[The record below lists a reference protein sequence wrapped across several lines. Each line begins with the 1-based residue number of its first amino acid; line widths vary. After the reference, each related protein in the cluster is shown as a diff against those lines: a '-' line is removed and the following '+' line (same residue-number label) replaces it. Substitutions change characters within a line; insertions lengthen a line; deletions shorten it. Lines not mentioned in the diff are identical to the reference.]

1 MLNKRINIA
10 IDGPAGAGKST
21 ITKMVSK
28 KLNCIYVD
36 TGAMYR
42 AVALFFIE
50 NGIASDDEKRIAK
63 EIENIHVDIQF
74 EAGNQKVL
82 LNGKDVTEGIRAER
96 VGNWA
101 SEISKY
107 TVVREYLVKMQRE
120 VAAKQDVVMDGR
132 DIGTVVLP
140 QANVKIYLTASSK
153 VRAMRRYNELTQKGV
168 FCDIHDIEQGI
179 MERDAQDMNREISP
193 LRQAKD
199 AILIDSS
206 NMTIDEVVEKI
217 VSLAGER

>member
-1 MLNKRINIA
+1 MLNKRLNIA

-21 ITKMVSK
+21 IAKMVSK

-42 AVALFFIE
+42 AVALFFIK

-63 EIENIHVDIQF
+63 EIENIQVDIQF
-74 EAGNQKVL
+74 EAGDQKVL
-82 LNGKDVTEGIRAER
+82 LNGKDVTEEIRAER

-107 TVVREYLVKMQRE
+107 TLVREYLVKMQRE
-120 VAAKQDVVMDGR
+120 VATKQDVVMDGR

-140 QANVKIYLTASSK
+140 HANVKIYLTASSK

-217 VSLAGER
+217 VSLARER

>member
-1 MLNKRINIA
+1 MLNKRLNIA

-21 ITKMVSK
+21 IAKMVSK

-42 AVALFFIE
+42 AVALFFIK

-63 EIENIHVDIQF
+63 EIENIQVDIQF
-74 EAGNQKVL
+74 EAGDQKVL
-82 LNGKDVTEGIRAER
+82 LNGKDVTEEIRAER

-107 TVVREYLVKMQRE
+107 TLVREYLVKMQRE
-120 VAAKQDVVMDGR
+120 VATKQDVVMDGR

-206 NMTIDEVVEKI
+206 NMTIDEVVEQI
-217 VSLAGER
+217 VSLARER

>member
-1 MLNKRINIA
+1 MLNKRLNIA

-21 ITKMVSK
+21 IAKMVSK

-42 AVALFFIE
+42 AVALFFIK

-63 EIENIHVDIQF
+63 EIENIQVDIQF
-74 EAGNQKVL
+74 EAGDQKVL
-82 LNGKDVTEGIRAER
+82 LNGKDVTEEIRAER

-107 TVVREYLVKMQRE
+107 TLVREYLVKMQRE
-120 VAAKQDVVMDGR
+120 VATKQDVVMDGR

-199 AILIDSS
+199 ASLIDSS
-206 NMTIDEVVEKI
+206 NMTIDEVGDKS
-217 VSLAGER
+217 VSLARER

>member
-1 MLNKRINIA
+1 MLNKRVNIA

-21 ITKMVSK
+21 IAKMVSK

-74 EAGNQKVL
+74 EAGDQKVL
-82 LNGKDVTEGIRAER
+82 LNGKDVTEEIRAER

-217 VSLAGER
+217 VSLARER

>member
-1 MLNKRINIA
+1 MLNKRLNIA

-21 ITKMVSK
+21 IAKMVSK

-42 AVALFFIE
+42 AVALFFIK
-50 NGIASDDEKRIAK
+50 NGIASDDEKRLAK
-63 EIENIHVDIQF
+63 EIENIQVDIQF
-74 EAGNQKVL
+74 EAGDQKVL
-82 LNGKDVTEGIRAER
+82 LNGKDVTEEIRAER

-107 TVVREYLVKMQRE
+107 TLVREYLVKMQRE
-120 VAAKQDVVMDGR
+120 VATKQDVVMDGR

-217 VSLAGER
+217 VSLARER

>member
-1 MLNKRINIA
+1 MLNKRLNIA

-21 ITKMVSK
+21 IAKMVSK

-82 LNGKDVTEGIRAER
+82 LNGKDVTEEIRAER

-107 TVVREYLVKMQRE
+107 TLVREYLVKMQRE
-120 VAAKQDVVMDGR
+120 VATKQDVVMDGR

-217 VSLAGER
+217 VSLARER

>member
-1 MLNKRINIA
+1 MLNKRLNIA

-21 ITKMVSK
+21 IAKMVSK

-42 AVALFFIE
+42 AVALFFIK

-63 EIENIHVDIQF
+63 EIENIQVDIQF
-74 EAGNQKVL
+74 EAGDQKVL
-82 LNGKDVTEGIRAER
+82 LNGKDVTEEIRAER

-107 TVVREYLVKMQRE
+107 TLVREYLVKMQRE
-120 VAAKQDVVMDGR
+120 VATKQDVVMDGR

-153 VRAMRRYNELTQKGV
+153 VRAMRRYNELTQKG
-168 FCDIHDIEQGI
+168 I

-217 VSLAGER
+217 VSLARER

>member
-1 MLNKRINIA
+1 MLNKRLNIA

-21 ITKMVSK
+21 IAKMVSK

-42 AVALFFIE
+42 AVALFLIE
-50 NGIASDDEKRIAK
+50 NGIANDDEKRIAK

-74 EAGNQKVL
+74 EVGEQKVL
-82 LNGKDVTEGIRAER
+82 LNGKDVTEEIRAER

-107 TVVREYLVKMQRE
+107 TLVREYLVKMQRE
-120 VAAKQDVVMDGR
+120 VATKQDVVMDGR

-217 VSLAGER
+217 VSLARER

>member
-1 MLNKRINIA
+1 MLNKRLNIA

-21 ITKMVSK
+21 IAKMVSK

-42 AVALFFIE
+42 AVALFSIK

-63 EIENIHVDIQF
+63 EIENIQVDIQF
-74 EAGNQKVL
+74 EAGDQKVL
-82 LNGKDVTEGIRAER
+82 LNGKDVTEEIRAER

-107 TVVREYLVKMQRE
+107 TLVREYLVKMQRE
-120 VAAKQDVVMDGR
+120 VATKQDVVMDGR

-217 VSLAGER
+217 VSLARER

>member
-1 MLNKRINIA
+1 MLNKRLNIA

-21 ITKMVSK
+21 IAKMVSK

-42 AVALFFIE
+42 AVALFFIK

-63 EIENIHVDIQF
+63 EIENIQVDIQF
-74 EAGNQKVL
+74 EAGDQKVL
-82 LNGKDVTEGIRAER
+82 LNGKDVTEEIRAER

-107 TVVREYLVKMQRE
+107 TLVREYLVKMQRE
-120 VAAKQDVVMDGR
+120 VATKQDVVMDGR

-179 MERDAQDMNREISP
+179 MERDAQDLNRGISP

-217 VSLAGER
+217 VSLARER

>member
-1 MLNKRINIA
+1 MLNKKLNIA

-21 ITKMVSK
+21 IAKMVSK
-28 KLNCIYVD
+28 RLNCIYVD

-74 EAGNQKVL
+74 EAGDQKVL
-82 LNGKDVTEGIRAER
+82 LNGKDVTEEIRAER

>member
-1 MLNKRINIA
+1 MLNKRLNIA

-21 ITKMVSK
+21 IAKMVSK

-42 AVALFFIE
+42 AVALFFIK

-63 EIENIHVDIQF
+63 EIENIQVDIQF
-74 EAGNQKVL
+74 EAGDQKVL
-82 LNGKDVTEGIRAER
+82 LNGKDVTEEIRTER

-107 TVVREYLVKMQRE
+107 TLVREYLVKMQRE
-120 VAAKQDVVMDGR
+120 VATKQDVVMDGR

-199 AILIDSS
+199 AILMKWWKKLFHWQGRDRIC
-206 NMTIDEVVEKI
+206 
-217 VSLAGER
+217 ER

>member
-1 MLNKRINIA
+1 MLNKRLNIA

-21 ITKMVSK
+21 IAKMVSK

-42 AVALFFIE
+42 AVALFFIK
-50 NGIASDDEKRIAK
+50 NGIANDDEKRIAK
-63 EIENIHVDIQF
+63 EIENIQVDIQF
-74 EAGNQKVL
+74 EAGDQKVL
-82 LNGKDVTEGIRAER
+82 LNGKNVTEEIRAER

-107 TVVREYLVKMQRE
+107 TLVREYLVKMQRE
-120 VAAKQDVVMDGR
+120 VATKQDVVMDGR

-217 VSLAGER
+217 VSLARER

>member
-1 MLNKRINIA
+1 MLNKRLNIA

-21 ITKMVSK
+21 IAKMVSK

-42 AVALFFIE
+42 AVALFFIK

-63 EIENIHVDIQF
+63 EIENIQVDIQF
-74 EAGNQKVL
+74 EAGDQKVL
-82 LNGKDVTEGIRAER
+82 LNGKDVTEEIRAER

-107 TVVREYLVKMQRE
+107 TLVREYLVKMQRE
-120 VAAKQDVVMDGR
+120 VATKQDVVMDGR

-168 FCDIHDIEQGI
+168 FCDIHEIEQGI

-217 VSLAGER
+217 VSLARER

>member
-1 MLNKRINIA
+1 MLNKRLNIA

-21 ITKMVSK
+21 IAKMVSK

-42 AVALFFIE
+42 AVALFFIK

-63 EIENIHVDIQF
+63 EIENIQVDIQF
-74 EAGNQKVL
+74 EAGDQKVL
-82 LNGKDVTEGIRAER
+82 LNGKDVTEEIRAER

-120 VAAKQDVVMDGR
+120 IAAKQDVVMDGR

-217 VSLAGER
+217 VSLARER

>member
-1 MLNKRINIA
+1 MLNKRLNIA

-21 ITKMVSK
+21 IAKMVSK

-42 AVALFFIE
+42 AVALFFIK
-50 NGIASDDEKRIAK
+50 NGIANDDEKRIAK
-63 EIENIHVDIQF
+63 EIENIQVDIQF
-74 EAGNQKVL
+74 EAGDQKVL
-82 LNGKDVTEGIRAER
+82 LNGKDVTEEIRAER

-107 TVVREYLVKMQRE
+107 TLVREYLVKMQRE

-217 VSLAGER
+217 VSLARER

>member
-1 MLNKRINIA
+1 MLNKRLNIA

-21 ITKMVSK
+21 IAKMVSK

-42 AVALFFIE
+42 AVALFFIK

-63 EIENIHVDIQF
+63 EIEDIQF
-74 EAGNQKVL
+74 EAGDKKVL
-82 LNGKDVTEGIRAER
+82 LNGKDVTEEIRAER

-107 TVVREYLVKMQRE
+107 TLVREYLVKMQRE
-120 VAAKQDVVMDGR
+120 VATKQDVVMDGR

-217 VSLAGER
+217 VSLARER

>member
-1 MLNKRINIA
+1 MLNKRLNIA

-21 ITKMVSK
+21 IAKMVSK

-42 AVALFFIE
+42 AVALFLIE

-63 EIENIHVDIQF
+63 EIENIQVDIQF
-74 EAGNQKVL
+74 EAGDQKVL
-82 LNGKDVTEGIRAER
+82 LNGKDVTEEIRAER

-107 TVVREYLVKMQRE
+107 TLVREYLVKMQRE
-120 VAAKQDVVMDGR
+120 VATKQDVVMDGR

-217 VSLAGER
+217 VSLARER

>member
-1 MLNKRINIA
+1 MLNKRLNIA

-21 ITKMVSK
+21 IAKMVSK

-36 TGAMYR
+36 
-42 AVALFFIE
+42 
-50 NGIASDDEKRIAK
+50 KRIAK
-63 EIENIHVDIQF
+63 EIENIQVDIQF
-74 EAGNQKVL
+74 EAGDQKVL
-82 LNGKDVTEGIRAER
+82 LNGKDVTEEIRAER

-107 TVVREYLVKMQRE
+107 TLVREYLVKMQRE
-120 VAAKQDVVMDGR
+120 VATKQDVVMDGR

-217 VSLAGER
+217 VSLARER

>member
-1 MLNKRINIA
+1 MLNKRLNIA

-21 ITKMVSK
+21 IAKMVSK

-42 AVALFFIE
+42 AVALFFIK

-63 EIENIHVDIQF
+63 EIENIQVDIQF
-74 EAGNQKVL
+74 EAGDQKVL
-82 LNGKDVTEGIRAER
+82 LNGKDVTEEIRAER

-107 TVVREYLVKMQRE
+107 TLVREYLVKMQRE
-120 VAAKQDVVMDGR
+120 VATKQDVVMDGR

-217 VSLAGER
+217 VSLVRER

>member
-1 MLNKRINIA
+1 MLNKRLNIA

-21 ITKMVSK
+21 IAKMVSK

-42 AVALFFIE
+42 AVALFFIK

-63 EIENIHVDIQF
+63 EIENIQVDIQF
-74 EAGNQKVL
+74 EAGDQKVL
-82 LNGKDVTEGIRAER
+82 LNGKDVTEEIRAER

-107 TVVREYLVKMQRE
+107 TLVREYLVKMQRE
-120 VAAKQDVVMDGR
+120 VATKQDVVMDGR

-217 VSLAGER
+217 VSLARER

>member
-1 MLNKRINIA
+1 MLNKRVNIA

-21 ITKMVSK
+21 IAKMVSK

-82 LNGKDVTEGIRAER
+82 LNGKDVTEEIRAER

-217 VSLAGER
+217 VSLARER

>member
-1 MLNKRINIA
+1 MLNKRLNIA

-21 ITKMVSK
+21 IAKMVSK

-42 AVALFFIE
+42 AVALFFIK

-63 EIENIHVDIQF
+63 EIENIQVDIQF
-74 EAGNQKVL
+74 EAGDQKVL
-82 LNGKDVTEGIRAER
+82 LNGKDVTEEIRAER
-96 VGNWA
+96 VGKWA

-107 TVVREYLVKMQRE
+107 TLVREYLVKMQRE
-120 VAAKQDVVMDGR
+120 VATKQDVVMDGR

-217 VSLAGER
+217 VSLARER

>member
-1 MLNKRINIA
+1 MLNKRLNIA

-21 ITKMVSK
+21 IAKMVSK

-42 AVALFFIE
+42 AVALFFIK

-74 EAGNQKVL
+74 EVGEQRVL
-82 LNGKDVTEGIRAER
+82 LNGKDVTEEIRAER
-96 VGNWA
+96 GGKWA

-153 VRAMRRYNELTQKGV
+153 IRAMRRYNELTQKGV

-217 VSLAGER
+217 VSLARER

>member
-1 MLNKRINIA
+1 MLNKRLNIA

-21 ITKMVSK
+21 IAKMVSK

-120 VAAKQDVVMDGR
+120 VATKQDVVMDGR

>member
-1 MLNKRINIA
+1 MLNKRLNIA

-21 ITKMVSK
+21 IAKMVSK

-82 LNGKDVTEGIRAER
+82 LNGKDVTEEIRAER

-120 VAAKQDVVMDGR
+120 IAAKQDVVMDGR

>member
-1 MLNKRINIA
+1 MLNKRLNIA

-21 ITKMVSK
+21 IAKMVSK
-28 KLNCIYVD
+28 RLNCIYVD

-74 EAGNQKVL
+74 EAGDQKVL
-82 LNGKDVTEGIRAER
+82 LNGKDVTEEIRAER

-217 VSLAGER
+217 VSLARER

>member
-1 MLNKRINIA
+1 MLNKRLNIA

-21 ITKMVSK
+21 IAKMVSK

-42 AVALFFIE
+42 AVALFLIE
-50 NGIASDDEKRIAK
+50 NGIANDDEKRIAK
-63 EIENIHVDIQF
+63 EIENIQVDIQF
-74 EAGNQKVL
+74 EAGDQKVL
-82 LNGKDVTEGIRAER
+82 LNGKDVTEEIRAER

-107 TVVREYLVKMQRE
+107 TLVREYLVKMQRE
-120 VAAKQDVVMDGR
+120 VATKQDVVMDGR

-217 VSLAGER
+217 VSLARER

>member
-1 MLNKRINIA
+1 MLNKRLNIA

-21 ITKMVSK
+21 IAKMVSK

-42 AVALFFIE
+42 AVALFFIK

-74 EAGNQKVL
+74 EVGEQRVL
-82 LNGKDVTEGIRAER
+82 LNGKDVTEEIRAER
-96 VGNWA
+96 VGKWA

-107 TVVREYLVKMQRE
+107 TLVREYLVKMQRE
-120 VAAKQDVVMDGR
+120 VATKQDVVMDGR

-217 VSLAGER
+217 VSLARER

>member
-1 MLNKRINIA
+1 MLNKRLNIA

-21 ITKMVSK
+21 IAKMVSK

-42 AVALFFIE
+42 AVALFFIK

-63 EIENIHVDIQF
+63 EIENIQVDIQF
-74 EAGNQKVL
+74 EAGDQKVL
-82 LNGKDVTEGIRAER
+82 LNGKDVTEEIRAER

-107 TVVREYLVKMQRE
+107 TLVREYLVKMQRE
-120 VAAKQDVVMDGR
+120 VATKQDVVMDGR

-206 NMTIDEVVEKI
+206 NMTSDEVVEKI
-217 VSLAGER
+217 VSLARER

>member
-1 MLNKRINIA
+1 MLNKRLNIA

-21 ITKMVSK
+21 IAKMVSK

-42 AVALFFIE
+42 AVALFFIK

-63 EIENIHVDIQF
+63 EIENIQVDIQF
-74 EAGNQKVL
+74 EVGDQKVL
-82 LNGKDVTEGIRAER
+82 LNGKDVTEEIRAER

-107 TVVREYLVKMQRE
+107 TLVREYLVKMQRE
-120 VAAKQDVVMDGR
+120 VATKQDVVMDGR

-217 VSLAGER
+217 VSLARER

>member
-1 MLNKRINIA
+1 MLNKRLNIA

-21 ITKMVSK
+21 IAKMVSK

-42 AVALFFIE
+42 AVALFFIK

-63 EIENIHVDIQF
+63 EIENIQVDIQF
-74 EAGNQKVL
+74 EAGDQKVL
-82 LNGKDVTEGIRAER
+82 LNGKDVTEEIRAER

-107 TVVREYLVKMQRE
+107 TLVREYLVKMQKE
-120 VAAKQDVVMDGR
+120 VATKQDVVMDGR

-217 VSLAGER
+217 VSLARER

>member
-21 ITKMVSK
+21 IAKMVSK

-50 NGIASDDEKRIAK
+50 NGLASDDEKRIAK

-74 EAGNQKVL
+74 EAGDQKVL
-82 LNGKDVTEGIRAER
+82 LNGKDVTEEIRAER
-96 VGNWA
+96 VGKWA

-120 VAAKQDVVMDGR
+120 IAAKQDVVMDGR

-217 VSLAGER
+217 VSLARER

>member
-1 MLNKRINIA
+1 MLNKRLNIA

-21 ITKMVSK
+21 IAKMVSK

>member
-1 MLNKRINIA
+1 MLNKRLNIA

-21 ITKMVSK
+21 IAKMVSK

-42 AVALFFIE
+42 AVALFFIK

-63 EIENIHVDIQF
+63 EIENIQVDIQF
-74 EAGNQKVL
+74 EAGDQKVL
-82 LNGKDVTEGIRAER
+82 LNGKDVTEEIRAER

-101 SEISKY
+101 SEITKY
-107 TVVREYLVKMQRE
+107 ILVREYLVKMQRE
-120 VAAKQDVVMDGR
+120 VATKQDVVMDGR

-217 VSLAGER
+217 VSLARER

>member
-1 MLNKRINIA
+1 MLNKRLNIA

-21 ITKMVSK
+21 IAKMVSK

-42 AVALFFIE
+42 AVALFLIE
-50 NGIASDDEKRIAK
+50 NGIANDDEKRIAK

-74 EAGNQKVL
+74 EVGEQRVL
-82 LNGKDVTEGIRAER
+82 LNGKDVTEEIRAER
-96 VGNWA
+96 VGKWA

-120 VAAKQDVVMDGR
+120 VATKQDVVMDGR

-217 VSLAGER
+217 VSLARER

>member
-1 MLNKRINIA
+1 MLNKRLNIA

-21 ITKMVSK
+21 IAKMVSK

-74 EAGNQKVL
+74 EAGDQKVL
-82 LNGKDVTEGIRAER
+82 LNGKDVTEEIRAER

-120 VAAKQDVVMDGR
+120 IAAKQDVVMDGR

-217 VSLAGER
+217 VSLARER

>member
-1 MLNKRINIA
+1 MKRVIA

-21 ITKMVSK
+21 VAKIVAE
-28 KLNCIYVD
+28 KLGYTYID

-42 AVALFFIE
+42 AVALFFIK

-63 EIENIHVDIQF
+63 EIENIQVDIQF
-74 EAGNQKVL
+74 EAGDQKVL
-82 LNGKDVTEGIRAER
+82 LNGKDVTEEIRAER

-107 TVVREYLVKMQRE
+107 TLVREYLVKMQRE
-120 VAAKQDVVMDGR
+120 VATKQDVVMDGR

-217 VSLAGER
+217 VSLARER

>member
-1 MLNKRINIA
+1 MLNKRLNIA

-21 ITKMVSK
+21 IAKMVSK

-42 AVALFFIE
+42 AVALFFIK
-50 NGIASDDEKRIAK
+50 NGIANDDEKRIAK
-63 EIENIHVDIQF
+63 EIENIQVDIQF
-74 EAGNQKVL
+74 EAGDQKVL
-82 LNGKDVTEGIRAER
+82 LNGKDVTEEIRAER

-107 TVVREYLVKMQRE
+107 TLVREYLVKMQRE
-120 VAAKQDVVMDGR
+120 VATKQDVVMDGR

-217 VSLAGER
+217 VSLARER